1 MGSDRRRMSDVHALG
16 IRGHGRNLAPAAH
29 NMVFTQGPSAHLSSL
44 PTLAGLGTIFS
55 NSGIVRFVQGGV
67 VKTFRY
73 VPQPIVIRAVVN
85 SLEPNDHD
93 GWSAFAAHESAD
105 PYDDYGWFHVTV
117 GATDTDGGN
126 DFQLCVSTPRAV
138 SRAKSDGRTP
148 GILVDRFDAKSVHD
162 AVHNRIQSIE
172 AHSWDQIV
180 DECRTFMHWE
190 YEGMAGT

>member
-1 MGSDRRRMSDVHALG
+1 M
-16 IRGHGRNLAPAAH
+16 
-29 NMVFTQGPSAHLSSL
+29 
-44 PTLAGLGTIFS
+44 
-55 NSGIVRFVQGGV
+55 
-67 VKTFRY
+67 
-73 VPQPIVIRAVVN
+73 IRAVVN

-105 PYDDYGWFHVTV
+105 PYDDYGWFHITV

>member
-1 MGSDRRRMSDVHALG
+1 MET
-16 IRGHGRNLAPAAH
+16 AAH
-29 NMVFTQGPSAHLSSL
+29 PRSLFKPPSGGRLFHSSD
-44 PTLAGLGTIFS
+44 
-55 NSGIVRFVQGGV
+55 IVRFVQGGV